1 VTSRVLSNPQVLSPL
16 YVPEKISFR
25 ESEIS
30 QLQSAIINQVHTF
43 LHGDVGIGK
52 STLVKHVIPEF
63 KGRSIYIDCGLYQTT
78 NAILR
83 EILSA
88 LSSLVMSRSN
98 YDLLKRIRE
107 KTKNGKFL
115 VCVDHFEHLKEV
127 GVVSKLVGLGIIVI
141 LVADKEESYLR
152 LDLQTRSSF
161 TNMLKIAPY
170 SSEQSLAILSERAR
184 LSLKEWTYSDS
195 LLKKIAVQC
204 KGNISLGL
212 NLLRTAALK
221 AESEN
226 RAKIEESDIPEID
239 CPESELNQDEKTL
252 LQILQ
257 EQKSLPSSRLF
268 VLYCEKTRY
277 PKGERSYRNY
287 MKDLCV
293 KGLAKSFG
301 DKTGRI
307 YEIAQEDAD
316 GQGNDAIAEKAK

>member
-1 VTSRVLSNPQVLSPL
+1 MTSRVLSNPQALSPL

-25 ESEIS
+25 DSEIS
-30 QLQSAIINQVHTF
+30 QLQNAMTNQVHTF
-43 LHGDVGIGK
+43 LHGDAGIGK

-63 KGRSIYIDCGLYQTT
+63 KGRNIHIDCGLYQTT

-98 YDLLKRIRE
+98 YDLLKRIKE

-115 VCVDHFEHLKEV
+115 LCLDHFDHLREV
-127 GVVSKLVGLGIIVI
+127 EVVSKLVGLGFIVV
-141 LVADKEESYLR
+141 LVADKEENYLR

-161 TNMLKIAPY
+161 TNMLKIPTY
-170 SSEQSLAILSERAR
+170 SPEQTLAILSERAK
-184 LSLKEWTYSDS
+184 LSLKEWAYSDS
-195 LLKKIAVQC
+195 LLKKITVQC

-226 RAKIEESDIPEID
+226 RAKIEESDVPEID
-239 CPESELNQDEKTL
+239 CPESELNQDEKVL
-252 LQILQ
+252 LNILK
-257 EQKSLPSSRLF
+257 EQKGLPSSRLF
-268 VLYCEKTRY
+268 ALYCEKTRY

-293 KGLAKSFG
+293 KGLAKSVG
-301 DKTGRI
+301 DKTGRV
-307 YEIAQEDAD
+307 YEITQENAD
-316 GQGNDAIAEKAK
+316 G